1 MSIIGLLLVN
11 EPKQINESKDKQR
24 TLELEELPSL
34 NAKEVLK
41 TTLFYKVLLGEIQNI
56 FYQRIFV

>member
-41 TTLFYKVLLGEIQNI
+41 TTLFYKVLLGEIHNI

>member
-41 TTLFYKVLLGEIQNI
+41 TTLFYKVLLGIIQKN

>member
-56 FYQRIFV
+56 FYQ